1 MGLSNVTL
9 TADWT
14 AESDNFS
21 STTSRIT
28 LGGSNGGVGKAKSP
42 PAPLK
47 TYTASQVGVS
57 WQQVDCNPPGNIV
70 VEVVD
75 SRAGDGGFI
84 AIALESVQPLYLI
97 FPTPVDLLCRERL
110 VSFETGR
117 ANRGESRG
125 IPNYGEGPCMFDNTW
140 LLLQVGGDGIIKNME
155 IMGAVRTFWHQSA

>member
-14 AESDNFS
+14 AESDYLS

-28 LGGSNGGVGKAKSP
+28 LGGSNGGLGEAKSP

-47 TYTASQVGVS
+47 TYTAPQVGVS

-70 VEVVD
+70 AEVVD

-84 AIALESVQPLYLI
+84 AIALESVQSSTSSSPH
-97 FPTPVDLLCRERL
+97 P
-110 VSFETGR
+110 
-117 ANRGESRG
+117 
-125 IPNYGEGPCMFDNTW
+125 
-140 LLLQVGGDGIIKNME
+140 
-155 IMGAVRTFWHQSA
+155 